1 MEKLQGRILIT
12 GGAGTLG
19 KAIIQRATEEE
30 WDCHFTVFSRD
41 AVKHSRLKDRFPSVH
56 TLMGDIRNYETLY
69 AAMSGKDLVIH
80 AGAVKIIPDSE
91 WSSIDTYQINVE
103 GSMNVALAAANYG
116 TPDVLAI
123 STDKAC
129 HPANAYGATK
139 YLMEKAWQEYS
150 RAGFKTKFHLVR
162 YGNVL
167 ESTASVVEKWK
178 IAAENGEPV
187 YLTDPKMTRFW
198 LSPSQAVQYVL
209 DSLNF
214 KSGYI
219 YVPKMPALSIGKL
232 LEYVVG
238 PNYFNVKATPMRPGE
253 KMHETLVTIEETD
266 FCVPGGP
273 PVLDNHYF
281 VISPTTEARMKW
293 KTEEM
298 LRPYSSD
305 IAQELTREE
314 LEILL
319 KG

>member
-1 MEKLQGRILIT
+1 MEELEGEILIT

-19 KAIIQRATEEE
+19 KAIIQRATEES

-41 AVKHSRLKDRFPSVH
+41 AVKHARLKDRFPNVH

-69 AAMSGKDLVIH
+69 AAMSGKDIVIH

-91 WSSIDTYQINVE
+91 WSSIDTFQINVE

-150 RAGFKTKFHLVR
+150 RTGFKTRYHLVR

-167 ESTASVVEKWK
+167 ESTASVVERWK
-178 IAAENGEPV
+178 IAAANGEPV

-209 DSLNF
+209 DSLSF

-238 PNYFNVKATPMRPGE
+238 GNYFNIKSTPWRPGE

-266 FCVPGGP
+266 FCMSGGK
-273 PVLDNHYF
+273 PVLDNDYF
-281 VISPTTEARMKW
+281 AISPTTETRMNW
-293 KTEEM
+293 KTEE
-298 LRPYSSD
+298 LTRPYSSD
-305 IAQELTREE
+305 MARELTKEE

-319 KG
+319 RG